1 MKRVVIYS
9 PDFSLCYSLMMYLQT
24 HYRVIATTDLEIVSG
39 LICNKTADLVIIDA
53 EPDSEL
59 IDKCE
64 KFKKCRSEIP
74 IILTYVFTNKSK
86 DSESRIKQIVDE
98 IFYKP
103 FDLNEITS
111 KIPELL
117 FHN

>member
-1 MKRVVIYS
+1 MLQSYDV
-9 PDFSLCYSLMMYLQT
+9 LQT
-24 HYRVIATTDLEIVSG
+24 HYRVIATTDLDIVSG

>member
-24 HYRVIATTDLEIVSG
+24 HYRVLATTDLEIVSG

-64 KFKKCRSEIP
+64 QFKKCRSEIP

-86 DSESRIKQIVDE
+86 DSESRIKKIVDE
-98 IFYKP
+98 VFYKP
-103 FDLNEITS
+103 FDLNEIAS

-117 FHN
+117 LHN

>member
-9 PDFSLCYSLMMYLQT
+9 PDFSLCYSLMMFLQT
-24 HYRVIATTDLEIVSG
+24 NYRVIATTDLEIVSN

-53 EPDSEL
+53 EPDSQL
-59 IDKCE
+59 IEKCE
-64 KFKKCRSEIP
+64 KFKKCRADLP

-86 DSESRIKQIVDE
+86 DFESKIKQTVDE

-111 KIPELL
+111 KIPGLL
-117 FHN
+117 SH

>member
-24 HYRVIATTDLEIVSG
+24 HYKVIATTDMEIVSN
-39 LICNKTADLVIIDA
+39 LICNKSTDLVIMDA
-53 EPDSEL
+53 EPDINLVS
-59 IDKCE
+59 KCE
-64 KFKKCRSEIP
+64 KFKKCRNDIP

-86 DSESRIKQIVDE
+86 EVESRIKQIVDE

-117 FHN
+117 THH

>member
-24 HYRVIATTDLEIVSG
+24 HYRVIATTDLDIVSG

-111 KIPELL
+111 KISELL

>member
-1 MKRVVIYS
+1 MERLVIYS

-24 HYRVIATTDLEIVSG
+24 HYRVIATTDIEIVYN
-39 LICNKTADLVIIDA
+39 LICNKNADLVIIDA
-53 EPDSEL
+53 EPDSQL
-59 IDKCE
+59 ISKCE
-64 KFKKCRSEIP
+64 KFKNCRNDIP

-86 DSESRIKQIVDE
+86 ESESRIKQVVDE

-117 FHN
+117 AHH

>member
-24 HYRVIATTDLEIVSG
+24 YYRVIATTDIESVSN
-39 LICNKTADLVIIDA
+39 LICNKIADLVIIDA

-59 IDKCE
+59 ISKCA
-64 KFKKCRSEIP
+64 KFKNCRRDIP
-74 IILTYVFTNKSK
+74 IILTYVYTNKSK
-86 DSESRIKQIVDE
+86 ESESKIKDIVDE

-117 FHN
+117 SHS

>member
-24 HYRVIATTDLEIVSG
+24 HYRVIATTDIEIVSN
-39 LICNKTADLVIIDA
+39 LICNKSADLVIMDA
-53 EPDSEL
+53 EPDSAL
-59 IDKCE
+59 ISKCA
-64 KFKKCRSEIP
+64 KFKNCRSDIP
-74 IILTYVFTNKSK
+74 IILTYVYTNKSK
-86 DSESRIKQIVDE
+86 ESESQIKNIVDE

-111 KIPELL
+111 RIPELL
-117 FHN
+117 SQS